1 MDNKD
6 FEKNNENLTEDVTEA
21 AEETVAETAEELTEA
36 AEELTGAAEE
46 LVEEQA
52 EAAAEEIG
60 EETAE
65 EEAVAEA
72 DGLSQGE
79 QAEMF
84 EQAAK
89 EPMSKAKVAVITAV
103 ITAVVSVFCTL
114 VAVGKVPQI
123 YNKYNKGINVTGRT
137 INDIAKE
144 KGITPAEVLNRYGLP
159 ADMPKET
166 TEASVYY
173 RKTLGEIADMNGVS
187 VDWLKEQ
194 LELGEEVTEDANWVE
209 IEDGLTLGQYIV
221 EADFDSFKEEYGLG
235 KSVTPDTKFKKVR
248 SKVYAK
254 MKKSGKNSDKD
265 FNIVV
270 KYSVLY
276 NKYNNMGYIDTNGMT
291 LNDILEG
298 SGMELS
304 ELLTQYGLPAD
315 MPGNTSVNAA
325 QNFIPLGIFA
335 GGEEGFAEIKEKLGL
350 DDSVTEETTFGDAV
364 KNVTVGKYIETFF
377 GLSGE
382 EGLTKFKEEYG
393 FGDEVTLDTVW
404 GDIRGVVDAKEK
416 EKYEAQKAGSGK

>member
-1 MDNKD
+1 MALFDAD
-6 FEKNNENLTEDVTEA
+6 EIASED
-21 AEETVAETAEELTEA
+21 
-36 AEELTGAAEE
+36 
-46 LVEEQA
+46 
-52 EAAAEEIG
+52 I
-60 EETAE
+60 
-65 EEAVAEA
+65 EA
-72 DGLSQGE
+72 DHEYVIEQSQGE
-79 QAEMF
+79 KISAEANDP
-84 EQAAK
+84 EPKKHTETAA
-89 EPMSKAKVAVITAV
+89 VAVITAM
-103 ITAVVSVFCTL
+103 ITAVVAVFCTL
-114 VAVGKVPQI
+114 VAVGKLPQV

-144 KGITPAEVLNRYGLP
+144 KGITPAEILRRYGLP

-187 VDWLKEQ
+187 IDWLKEK
-194 LELGEEVTEDANWVE
+194 LELGEEVTEDANWVG
-209 IEDGLTLGQYIV
+209 IEDELTLGLYIV

-235 KSVTPDTKFKKVR
+235 NSVAPDTKFKKVR
-248 SKVYAK
+248 SKVYGK

-270 KYSVLY
+270 KYSILY

-298 SGMELS
+298 SGMELP
-304 ELLTQYGLPAD
+304 ELLEQYGLPED

-350 DDSVTEETTFGDAV
+350 DDSVTEETPVGDAI
-364 KNVTVGKYIETFF
+364 KNVTVGKYIEVFF

-393 FGDEVTLDTVW
+393 FGDEVTLDTTW
-404 GDIRGVVDAKEK
+404 GDVRGAVDAKEK
-416 EKYEAQKAGSGK
+416 EKYEAQKAGSSN